1 MFKLLKTILEG
12 NSFNFLLKG
21 HDSILTNCKIIENNR
36 DLKYLTIEHLDNV
49 LDIDYI
55 NIIDFA
61 PYKNNIK

>member
-12 NSFNFLLKG
+12 DNFNFLLNG
-21 HDSILTNCKIIENNR
+21 NNSVLTNCKIIENNR

-61 PYKNNIK
+61 PYKNDIK

>member
-1 MFKLLKTILEG
+1 MFKLLKTILEED
-12 NSFNFLLKG
+12 NFNFLLKG
-21 HDSILTNCKIIENNR
+21 YDSILTNCKIIENNR

-61 PYKNNIK
+61 PYKNDIK